1 MSAVEQAKEPSMEEI
16 LASIRRII
24 SEDDSGGKSAEEPK
38 AKAPEPAEPEAVEAV
53 GAAMEMAAEDE
64 GEVPDLGQDSVDAL
78 FDEPVEDDLASEVD
92 TDAPDIEAGTA
103 EPEDVFELS
112 QNDIV
117 EDDTENTRVTQ
128 PDIDDVCFDEDN
140 NTLETGDA
148 DFGAAAA
155 EEPQPALAAEPD
167 FEPASELMSQH
178 ESSST
183 LMSAT
188 TDAAVSA
195 AFGNLANTIL
205 SNNARTLEDLVREM
219 LSPMLKAWID
229 ENLPTLVE
237 RLVREEI
244 ERVARGG
251 GR

>member
-24 SEDDSGGKSAEEPK
+24 SEDDSGGESAEK
-38 AKAPEPAEPEAVEAV
+38 KQAKAPEPVESEMAEAVDEV
-53 GAAMEMAAEDE
+53 SESPAEDE
-64 GEVPDLGQDSVDAL
+64 EEVPDLGQDSVDAL
-78 FDEPVEDDLASEVD
+78 FDAPADDFASADDTADVEPEPEPEPQA
-92 TDAPDIEAGTA
+92 EAA
-103 EPEDVFELS
+103 EPEDILELS
-112 QNDIV
+112 QSDIV
-117 EDDTENTRVTQ
+117 EDEIEDMRVTQ
-128 PDIDDVCFDEDN
+128 PDVDDVCFDEG
-140 NTLETGDA
+140 EDA
-148 DFGAAAA
+148 AMS
-155 EEPQPALAAEPD
+155 ALAADPEP
-167 FEPASELMSQH
+167 EP
-178 ESSST
+178 ESPAVPDLQPLAGEAGSLDSNSA

-205 SNNARTLEDLVREM
+205 SNNARTLEDLVKEI
-219 LSPMLKAWID
+219 LSPMLKAWLD

-251 GR
+251 R